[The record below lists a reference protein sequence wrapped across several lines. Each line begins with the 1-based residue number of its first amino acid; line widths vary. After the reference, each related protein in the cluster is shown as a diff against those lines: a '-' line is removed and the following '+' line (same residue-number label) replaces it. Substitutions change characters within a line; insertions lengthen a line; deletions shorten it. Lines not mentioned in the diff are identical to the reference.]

1 MKILFSLVAFFLLIQ
16 QAAAQGVPKPIFVLA
31 SDDIVQC
38 QLFLYK
44 HAGAPLTGFLRIGYS
59 PGKNAEFTT
68 IAAINP
74 QKKFPLVINGK
85 PFGEVDAPILKK
97 PSNFDLNITSPDD
110 AFALAK
116 TFVVSPTKPAA
127 VLTQNAEAPIF
138 SLVPADVFKTV
149 ITLSKDKTELETS
162 FVKPRQ
168 IEFAATAASNLQK
181 QGEIVLNGQTVGE
194 LTITKPTLGHSVSVE
209 MPAADAAFAMAKA
222 LMEQVPNSPPK
233 TP

>member
-1 MKILFSLVAFFLLIQ
+1 MKIIFSLVAFFLLIHP
-16 QAAAQGVPKPIFVLA
+16 AAAQGVPKPIFVLA
-31 SDDIVQC
+31 SDDIAQC

-44 HAGAPLTGFLRIGYS
+44 HAGAPLTGFLRVGYS
-59 PGKNAEFTT
+59 SGKNAEFTT
-68 IAAINP
+68 IAVINP

-85 PFGEVDAPILKK
+85 PLGEVEAPVPKK

-116 TFVVSPTKPAA
+116 TFVVSPTKPSP
-127 VLTQNAEAPIF
+127 VITQNAGEPIF
-138 SLVPADVFKTV
+138 SLVPIDVFKTV

-162 FVKPRQ
+162 FVKPKQ
-168 IEFAATAASNLQK
+168 IEFAATAAANLQK

-194 LTITKPTLGHSVSVE
+194 LMIMKPTLGHSLSAE
-209 MPAADAAFAMAKA
+209 MPSAEAAFAMAKE
-222 LMEQVPNSPPK
+222 LMEPDPNSPPK